1 MTHEYDDPIDP
12 EQLTQAVRH
21 IAERYRAEDCEL
33 SDLIDEVVDERFC
46 GCVAS
51 RQDSTD
57 RPVRDGLVAEI
68 ARQVRQLLND
78 GLFDEVDEA
87 SIESFPASD
96 PPAWINRGS
105 KGGR

>member
-12 EQLTQAVRH
+12 EQLAQAVRY

-33 SDLIDEVVDERFC
+33 NELVEKVVDERFC

-51 RQDSTD
+51 WQDRTD
-57 RPVRDGLVAEI
+57 RPVREGLIAEI
-68 ARQVRQLLND
+68 SRQVRKVHDD

-96 PPAWINRGS
+96 PPAWINW
-105 KGGR
+105 GGKDRR